1 MGDLSPDLQAA
12 SAFVAA
18 GRRRSGAGATV
29 RARASWRA
37 AAALLRAGA
46 WVLLVAGVQG
56 CATAYPTFST
66 PVRDVPPTSGELD
79 PAPPEDLFY
88 LQMRSAKIPK
98 RTRDGRAWDEV
109 GGKAPDP
116 FAIVFLD
123 GREIF
128 RTRPQADTLAP
139 TWPGSPGGNFRV
151 GPRAELRIE
160 LYDSNPVQHRP
171 ICMVEITGIDADAFT
186 DGREVL
192 CDSGGT
198 VALVVEPAHA
208 VWGVG
213 AAFEVHFGEVV
224 VTRVEPES
232 PASRAGL
239 VPGAR
244 IVAIQ
249 GKLVRDMVEG
259 EARSLVN
266 ANLRTGI
273 SLTVLEADGATR
285 TVKVREGPIYP
296 VRKPEAQGG

>member
-160 LYDSNPVQHRP
+160 LYVSNRSSTPHLHGRDHGYRRGRLHRWSRGPVRQR
-171 ICMVEITGIDADAFT
+171 G
-186 DGREVL
+186 DGRARRR
-192 CDSGGT
+192 T
-198 VALVVEPAHA
+198 AHA

-224 VTRVEPES
+224 VTRVDRS
-232 PASRAGL
+232 RGVRAGL
-239 VPGAR
+239 VRELGSSPFRASWSETWWR
-244 IVAIQ
+244 E
-249 GKLVRDMVEG
+249 RR
-259 EARSLVN
+259 ARS
-266 ANLRTGI
+266 
-273 SLTVLEADGATR
+273 STR
-285 TVKVREGPIYP
+285 TSGRGS
-296 VRKPEAQGG
+296 A

>member
-1 MGDLSPDLQAA
+1 MGDPPPYVHAA
-12 SAFVAA
+12 PVTLTAD
-18 GRRRSGAGATV
+18 RWRSGAGVAVRSPAPRLAATAV
-29 RARASWRA
+29 
-37 AAALLRAGA
+37 ALAGVWALVAAGA
-46 WVLLVAGVQG
+46 HG
-56 CATAYPTFST
+56 CATAYPTFAT
-66 PVRDVPPTSGELD
+66 PVRDVPATSRELD

-88 LQMRSAKIPK
+88 LRMGSAKIPK
-98 RTRDGRAWDEV
+98 RTRDGRAWDEL

-128 RTRPQADTLAP
+128 RTRPQANTLEP

-160 LYDSNPVQHRP
+160 LFDSNSVQHRP
-171 ICMVEITGIDADAFT
+171 ICMVEIAGIDDDAFT
-186 DGREVL
+186 GSREVL
-192 CDSGGT
+192 CDSGAT
-198 VALVVEPAHA
+198 VTLVVEPAHA

-213 AAFEVHFGEVV
+213 VALEVHFGEVV

-239 VPGAR
+239 ASGAR

-249 GKLVRDMVEG
+249 GKPVRDMVEG

-273 SLTVLEADGATR
+273 SLTVLEDDGATR
-285 TVKVREGPIYP
+285 TVNVREGPIYR
-296 VRKPEAQGG
+296 VQEPEAQGG